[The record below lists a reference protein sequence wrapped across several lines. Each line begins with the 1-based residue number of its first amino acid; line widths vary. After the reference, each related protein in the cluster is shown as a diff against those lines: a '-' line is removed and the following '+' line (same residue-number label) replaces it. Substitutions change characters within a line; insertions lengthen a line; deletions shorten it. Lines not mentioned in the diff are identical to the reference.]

1 MINNARVV
9 MHLFPGQRHIA
20 TILTLLFVA
29 NVLAQNS
36 ADSAKRNCLT
46 LDFGLNQIKEEN
58 IHPKVHSGTITGLE
72 YSHTLETKNISEW
85 GLNFRYSRLKTT
97 YEDLSASANIQIAAH
112 YHCLF
117 KAISRQRYTYAVG
130 PEVKLNYNI
139 GLYPNWD
146 ESHLYWA
153 NAFSV
158 GVDNEFRYKI
168 SETGLLILNGYISV
182 VSLLSRPDP
191 NRQYKF
197 DDLSFGGVMDS
208 FHSNMV
214 AGTVNKAINCVFQA
228 EYKFGVST
236 RLSQGLFYRAEY
248 SRMKGSPALPF
259 QQNIHHVGLK
269 LYF

>member
-1 MINNARVV
+1 MKSLV
-9 MHLFPGQRHIA
+9 
-20 TILTLLFVA
+20 TILALVCCIVTHA
-29 NVLAQNS
+29 REKP
-36 ADSAKRNCLT
+36 DSLVRNCLT
-46 LDFGLNQIKEEN
+46 LDFGVNRIREEN
-58 IHPKVHSGTITGLE
+58 LHPKVHTGTITGLE
-72 YSHTLETKNISEW
+72 YGRACESKNIAGW
-85 GLNFRYSRLKTT
+85 GIGFRYSRLKTS
-97 YEDLSASANIQIAAH
+97 YEDLSASANIQIRAH
-112 YHCLF
+112 YHYLF
-117 KAISRQRYTYAVG
+117 RVVQGKYTYAVG
-130 PEVKLNYNI
+130 PEVKVIYNV

-153 NAFSV
+153 NTFSV
-158 GVDNEFRYKI
+158 GVDNEFRYEI
-168 SETGLLILNGYISV
+168 PETGLLILNGYISV

-208 FHSNMV
+208 FHSNMA

-248 SRMKGSPALPF
+248 SRMKGSPALLF